1 MPTEFQATTGRIRS
15 LSQLLALLVAATL
28 LVAPATAQETEAPA
42 APAAPAAD
50 EAPAQEAD
58 APAAEDGAAEDG
70 PAEETA
76 DEADPAPEPE
86 ADSEAADGETAEEEV
101 EGEATPAADGAEA
114 ADGEAAAAEGTTG
127 SRLAGVFGTLAAIV
141 LPILLGNWLA
151 KKWRLP
157 EQAWRI
163 STILAALSV
172 ATLCVL
178 TGQFKGGPDLAG
190 GITLIYEVADT
201 SGEAPAVGGE
211 EDATD
216 EAEDQIETVERKN
229 VDIDRLIDALKQRVD
244 PTGTKEVSIRNYGGA
259 IEIII
264 PKAGPD
270 DLRYIKR
277 RITDLG
283 QLEFRIV
290 ADRAWNED
298 ARTIERAMEVG
309 PSEKL
314 VTMGGKPVA
323 EWVLYDEDQFSDS
336 EPRYA
341 QRVAGSRKEIL
352 VLLDRW
358 NVTGEYISNTS
369 KSYGELGE
377 PIVLFSFNTVGSGR
391 FGKFTGENLP
401 NAATP
406 NVKRQLGILL
416 DKRLISAPN
425 LESRISGSGQ
435 IEVGGDEKEVDYIV
449 SILNAGSLPAA
460 LNKTPISEEQVS
472 PTLGAETI
480 EKGKYAITVSLIG
493 VLVFMLLYYRF
504 SGAVACFALAA
515 TLLLVLASMVIVQA
529 AFTLPGL
536 AGLVLTVGMAVD
548 ANVLIF
554 ERIREEMKK
563 GAGLRM
569 AIRNGFDKAT
579 TTIVDANVT
588 TLIAA
593 VVLYSVGTESIKGFG
608 VTLFLGIVMSMFTA
622 IFCSRTIFD
631 IAERRRWIKKLSFGS
646 ILGETSIDFLGKR
659 GVAMVVSLVLIGA
672 GLFGVVSRGT
682 NLLNIDFT
690 GGTSVTMALD
700 TDSAMPFEDVRA
712 ALVDAKVD
720 EETTLGE
727 SNLTV
732 VERGETGTRYTIN
745 SNLESV
751 EQVES
756 LLAETFAGKMMTYQV
771 AIGEPE
777 AYEDSQGSTG
787 TLLPLT
793 FNEGEGFGENDGVAQ
808 EALLERLKRIMTEQG
823 HTGVLPQLEN
833 PDYTP
838 GSSQRFKKWT
848 MRVGLDEA
856 ATVAVAEKLSEE
868 LTNEP
873 LFPLASKIGGRVAG
887 DMQVKAISAI
897 LLSLLGIVAYLWFR
911 FQNLSYGLAAVVAL
925 VHDVLVTLGAIALS
939 AWVVSAVPP
948 LAAAL
953 QIDAFQISLPIL
965 AAFITIIGY
974 SLNDTIVVFDR
985 IREVR
990 GKSPR
995 LTAETINKSVNQTLS
1010 RTLLTS
1016 LTTLIVVVILYFFG
1030 GAGIHAF
1037 AFALVVGVIV
1047 GTYSSIFV
1055 ASPAL
1060 LAMAGTDGDG
1070 PATSA
1075 DSTKAAA

>member
-1 MPTEFQATTGRIRS
+1 M
-15 LSQLLALLVAATL
+15 
-28 LVAPATAQETEAPA
+28 
-42 APAAPAAD
+42 
-50 EAPAQEAD
+50 
-58 APAAEDGAAEDG
+58 
-70 PAEETA
+70 
-76 DEADPAPEPE
+76 
-86 ADSEAADGETAEEEV
+86 
-101 EGEATPAADGAEA
+101 
-114 ADGEAAAAEGTTG
+114 
-127 SRLAGVFGTLAAIV
+127 AGILGTLAAIII
-141 LPILLGNWLA
+141 PIFLGSWLA

-163 STILAALSV
+163 STILAAF
-172 ATLCVL
+172 AIAGLCVA
-178 TGQFKGGPDLAG
+178 TGQFKGGPDLSG
-190 GITLIYEVADT
+190 GITLVYEVADT
-201 SGEAPAVGGE
+201 EAPAQGGDAVEEEGE
-211 EDATD
+211 E
-216 EAEDQIETVERKN
+216 EAEVAERSN
-229 VDIDRLIDALKQRVD
+229 VNIDRLIDALKQRVD

-270 DLRYIKR
+270 DLEYIKR

-290 ADRAWNED
+290 ADRAWSD
-298 ARTIERAMEVG
+298 DGDIIERAMKLG

-314 VTMGGKPVA
+314 VMMGGKPRA
-323 EWVLYDEDQFSDS
+323 EWVLYDEDQFSDN

-377 PIVLFSFNTVGSGR
+377 PIVLFNFNSMGAGR

-425 LESRISGSGQ
+425 LNSRISGSGQ

-480 EKGKYAITVSLIG
+480 EKGRYAITVSLIG

-504 SGAVACFALAA
+504 SGMVACFALAG
-515 TLLLVLASMVIVQA
+515 TLLLVLASMVIIQA

-593 VVLYSVGTESIKGFG
+593 VVLYSVGTGPIKGFG

-646 ILGETSIDFLGKR
+646 ILGETNIDFLSKR
-659 GVAMVVSLVLIGA
+659 GLAMVFSLILIGA

-690 GGTSVTMALD
+690 GGSSVTMVLD
-700 TDSAMPFEDVRA
+700 EGAAMPYDEVRS
-712 ALVDAKVD
+712 ALVDAQVD
-720 EETTLGE
+720 EETTLGD

-732 VERGETGTRYTIN
+732 VERGETNTRYTIN
-745 SNLESV
+745 SNVDNV

-756 LLAETFAGKMMTYQV
+756 LLSETFAGKMKTYEV
-771 AIGEPE
+771 DLGNAE
-777 AYEDSQGSTG
+777 AYEETQGSTG
-787 TLLPLT
+787 TLLPLA
-793 FNEGEGFGENDGVAQ
+793 FNQGDGFGENDGVAQ

-823 HTGVLPQLEN
+823 HVGVLPQLEN

-838 GSSQRFKKWT
+838 GSSQRFKDWT
-848 MRVGLDEA
+848 LRVGLDEA

-868 LTNEP
+868 LSGEP

-939 AWVVSAVPP
+939 AYIVSAIPP
-948 LAAAL
+948 LATAL

-995 LTAETINKSVNQTLS
+995 LTADTINRSVNQTLS

-1060 LAMAGTDGDG
+1060 LAMAGTEEDGQA
-1070 PATSA
+1070 AT
-1075 DSTKAAA
+1075 